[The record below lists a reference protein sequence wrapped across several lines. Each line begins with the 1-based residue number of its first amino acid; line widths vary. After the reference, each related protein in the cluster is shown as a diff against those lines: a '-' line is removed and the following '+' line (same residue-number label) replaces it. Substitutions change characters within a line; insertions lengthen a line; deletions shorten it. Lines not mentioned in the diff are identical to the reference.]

1 VKRGS
6 EGDSK
11 VQRSRIEKKEEK
23 RRRKKR
29 KRS

>member
-1 VKRGS
+1 MREDEGRG
-6 EGDSK
+6 SK

>member
-1 VKRGS
+1 VIGLKERGY
-6 EGDSK
+6 K

-23 RRRKKR
+23 RRRKKI

>member
-1 VKRGS
+1 MRRLKERG
-6 EGDSK
+6 SK

-23 RRRKKR
+23 RRKKR